1 MIARARELQAENFAD
16 EIVDISDD
24 STNDWVDRE
33 TQAGRIIRVLDHE
46 HVQRSRLR
54 VDARFKLMEKFAPD
68 RYGQRQQITGAN
80 GRPLFERLQNMT
92 EEQRLAEAT
101 ALMEQARCRLA
112 MAALAD
118 GTRSEADYTEVPGG
132 GIGDT
137 VAAPMG
143 DDDRKS

>member
-1 MIARARELQAENFAD
+1 
-16 EIVDISDD
+16 
-24 STNDWVDRE
+24 
-33 TQAGRIIRVLDHE
+33 
-46 HVQRSRLR
+46 
-54 VDARFKLMEKFAPD
+54 MEKFSPD
-68 RYGQRQQITGAN
+68 KFGPRQQLTGAN
-80 GRPLFERLQNMT
+80 GTPLFERLQNMT

-101 ALMEQARCRLA
+101 ALMEQAKRRLT

-118 GTRSEADYTEVPGG
+118 GTMSEADYTEEPGG